1 MFLSLW
7 LLVFYSTF
15 MLTTHIWQ
23 NEGMVFLAVPSPPLY
38 VEFCNMLFCHHSFP
52 PSLWALALIDF
63 VLIFHWFLW
72 CVVRWPPFSFSP
84 RSPPLLLYCLSCLTQ
99 ESWAWKQSKYWKG
112 NFYTIYKTK
121 FIGIDLRQIFRTS
134 NTPHPTQFW
143 HFFSQFR
150 DFVTSR
156 CLKLSDYYIFDR
168 KIFYMSYMKSIKMSL
183 MWNLPPKTPVYVG
196 QCQCPKKICFYCD
209 NCFYLDSS
217 KLCL

>member
-1 MFLSLW
+1 MTCCSVTTVSPLLYGLWLSLILFW
-7 LLVFYSTF
+7 FSIDFYDVLFGGHHFHSARAPLPF
-15 MLTTHIWQ
+15 CFIA
-23 NEGMVFLAVPSPPLY
+23 FLASHRRVGL
-38 VEFCNMLFCHHSFP
+38 ENNQNIGK
-52 PSLWALALIDF
+52 AI
-63 VLIFHWFLW
+63 
-72 CVVRWPPFSFSP
+72 
-84 RSPPLLLYCLSCLTQ
+84 
-99 ESWAWKQSKYWKG
+99 
-112 NFYTIYKTK
+112 FYTIYKTI

-134 NTPHPTQFW
+134 NTPRNFGT
-143 HFFSQFR
+143 FFSQFR

-196 QCQCPKKICFYCD
+196 QCQCPQKICFYCD